1 MPEQGKCPASS
12 AAYPTSRGRRDVS
25 LAKDVFGETG
35 TAARWLSQPHTE
47 MFGARPLDVLE
58 TQGGY
63 ERMCDLPARIAHG
76 ITARPHQ

>member
-1 MPEQGKCPASS
+1 MPQQGKCPASS

-25 LAKDVFGETG
+25 QAKDVFGDAG

-47 MFGARPLDVLE
+47 MCGARPLDVLE

-63 ERMCDLPARIAHG
+63 ERIRDLPARITHG
-76 ITARPHQ
+76 ITA